1 MSFSKPAFRVASSA
15 FVLLELAYG
24 KANKDIAQYGVR
36 SFPNFAVLDAEGKV
50 RVPPNSMLTG
60 VVMNKPPVETVS
72 ALLSYHYRSCL
83 EGEGT
88 PCRADLIL
96 QHVAFLKAYGE
107 TTAADEWL
115 QKSLANPKAKP
126 EDLNVLKVYKAL
138 ALRRAGNKTESF
150 ALLKE
155 VAPKLYFQEPE
166 PEVAVVGTTPKDS
179 MTAPQVDPFVVGD
192 GKMTYGRVSSDAD
205 PILAAKALA
214 WLSALPVGEGMPNPE
229 GKEPAELLTGAVS
242 LAAVLDK
249 PMLAGAWLA
258 AYKTALG
265 EKAFQGAMSGVLA
278 DGLVM
283 LAEGKL
289 TEGAARLMVLVQY
302 SPEESFAP
310 WAGVLAVEAAR
321 KAGDKTAAESY
332 ARQITD
338 TYGPRL
344 AQELKTRLG

>member
-1 MSFSKPAFRVASSA
+1 MCFSKPAFRVASSA

-24 KANKDIAQYGVR
+24 KADKTIAQYGVR

-50 RVPPNSMLTG
+50 RIPPNSMLTG

-126 EDLNVLKVYKAL
+126 EDVKVLKVYKAL
-138 ALRRAGNKTESF
+138 ALRRAGSKTESL

-155 VAPKLYFQEPE
+155 VAPQLYFQEPE
-166 PEVAVVGTTPKDS
+166 AEVAVVGTTPKDS
-179 MTAPQVDPFVVGD
+179 MAAPQVDPFVVSD
-192 GKMTYGRVSSDAD
+192 GKMTYGRVSSDAGA
-205 PILAAKALA
+205 LLTTRALA
-214 WLSALPVGEGMPNPE
+214 WLSALPVGEGIPGPE
-229 GKEPAELLTGAVS
+229 GREPAELLTGAVS
-242 LAAVLDK
+242 LAAVLNK
-249 PMLAGAWLA
+249 PMLAEPWLA
-258 AYKTALG
+258 AYKTARG

-278 DGLVM
+278 DGLIL
-283 LAEGKL
+283 LAQGKL
-289 TEGAARLMVLVQY
+289 TEGAARLMVLIQY
-302 SPEESFAP
+302 APEESFTP

-321 KAGDKTAAESY
+321 KAGDKTAAEGY